1 MSRPRQANW
10 TAPSSAKA
18 LETDLG
24 DAMRAAILIAGIIMA
39 GDARAKDRFPELT
52 PDQMTVE
59 QKALAQAI
67 TSGPRGGLRGPF
79 NAWLRSPAM
88 GDRMQQLGEQ
98 VRYRSSLPRKL
109 NEFAILI
116 TARAWDAKYEWYA
129 HYPLALQAGLAPAVA
144 AELAQGRRPRG
155 MSPDEAAVYDF
166 CIELRR
172 DKRVGDATYAA
183 VQGLFGDQGV
193 IDLIA
198 VNGYYDMVSM
208 TLNVAQVATPPD
220 GALPLP
226 DLAARK

>member
-1 MSRPRQANW
+1 
-10 TAPSSAKA
+10 
-18 LETDLG
+18 
-24 DAMRAAILIAGIIMA
+24 MRAAILIAGILMA
-39 GDARAKDRFPELT
+39 STAAQAKDRFPVLT
-52 PDQMTVE
+52 PDQMSPE

-88 GDRMQQLGEQ
+88 GERMQKLGEQ
-98 VRYRSSLPRKL
+98 VRYNSSVPKKL

-116 TARAWDAKYEWYA
+116 TARAWDAKFEWYA
-129 HYPLALQAGLAPAVA
+129 HYPLALQAGLEPAVA
-144 AELAQGRRPRG
+144 ADLAQGKRPRG

-166 CIELRR
+166 CTELRR
-172 DKRVGDATYAA
+172 DKRVGDATYAG
-183 VQGLFGDQGV
+183 VQTLLGDQGV

-208 TLNVAQVATPPD
+208 TLNVANVATPSD

-226 DLAARK
+226 DLKKRADLKK